1 MPKEISLKPW
11 QECVAI
17 YGGLRISRSEIAIVL
32 SLANGQTVEMLFPRK
47 SLEEENIL
55 RKLHDGMIGQK
66 IGILKVGYRENLVL
80 IRKFL

>member
-17 YGGLRISRSEIAIVL
+17 YRGLRTSRSEIAIVL
-32 SLANGQTVEMLFPRK
+32 SLANGQTLEILFPRK

-55 RKLHDGMIGQK
+55 RKLNENMIEQK
-66 IGILKVGYRENLVL
+66 IGILKVDDRENLVL
-80 IRKFL
+80 IRKVL